1 MSEFIYILE
10 NPSFDGVVKIGR
22 TARDVAERV
31 KELSSHTGV
40 PTEFTVFRKFTVEDA
55 TIAERKIHERLAEYR
70 VSENREFFRLSADE
84 AALVLEEMLGS
95 DSKQI
100 PDRDREDDLLFAA
113 TQIAISQG
121 QIWWPST
128 LAGPLNISYDE
139 AERLIQSLQGRGI
152 INSNN
157 ELCADLQPVRRK
169 MLQEESKKQQMEKA
183 AAFARAEEQYK
194 QIQQVK
200 ELLDGLADPETG
212 EPVEIYF
219 DNDDG
224 NLAINIRGTEWV
236 RSEAQRLLS
245 TLS

>member
-1 MSEFIYILE
+1 VKRNPPEAQCIQSAGKGRTFQSPQPRPWHRKAISRANAFLQFKSGVAHEF
-10 NPSFDGVVKIGR
+10 FDGEDGVDSVSY
-22 TARDVAERV
+22 THLDVYKRQE
-31 KELSSHTGV
+31 K
-40 PTEFTVFRKFTVEDA
+40 
-55 TIAERKIHERLAEYR
+55 
-70 VSENREFFRLSADE
+70 
-84 AALVLEEMLGS
+84 
-95 DSKQI
+95 
-100 PDRDREDDLLFAA
+100 
-113 TQIAISQG
+113 
-121 QIWWPST
+121 
-128 LAGPLNISYDE
+128 
-139 AERLIQSLQGRGI
+139 LIQSLQGRGI

-183 AAFARAEEQYK
+183 AAFAHAEEQHK
-194 QIQQVK
+194 QIQQVR

-236 RSEAQRLLS
+236 RLEAQRLLS

>member
-1 MSEFIYILE
+1 MSECIYILE

-40 PTEFTVFRKFTVEDA
+40 PTEFTVFRKFAVEDS
-55 TIAERKIHERLAEYR
+55 TVAERKIHERLAEYR
-70 VSENREFFRLSADE
+70 VSENREFFRLSAEE

-95 DSKQI
+95 DLRQI
-100 PDRDREDDLLFAA
+100 PDSDREDELLFAA

-121 QIWWPST
+121 QICWPST
-128 LAGPLNISYDE
+128 FAGPLNVSYDE
-139 AERLIQSLQGRGI
+139 AERLIRCLQGRGI
-152 INSNN
+152 INSKN
-157 ELCADLQPVRRK
+157 ELCADLQPARQK
-169 MLQEESKKQQMEKA
+169 MLQEENKKQQMEKA
-183 AAFARAEEQYK
+183 AAFARAKEQHE
-194 QIQQVK
+194 QIQRVR
-200 ELLDGLADPETG
+200 ELLDGITDPETG
-212 EPVEIYF
+212 EPVEIHF

-236 RSEAQRLLS
+236 RTEAQRLLS